1 MNFDLEKQT
10 QFDNIYEHLCWSI
23 RDTYQL
29 IFTCD
34 FFCTAAGKESPLILK
49 TLLGLATTYCD
60 MDDTLSAIEVYKKVL
75 VIIEKMRGPMDE
87 SLALPLSHLGH
98 CLLEEGRVDEAEFAL
113 IR

>member
-1 MNFDLEKQT
+1 M
-10 QFDNIYEHLCWSI
+10 
-23 RDTYQL
+23 
-29 IFTCD
+29 
-34 FFCTAAGKESPLILK
+34 ILK

-75 VIIEKMRGPMDE
+75 SILEKTRGPTDE

>member
-1 MNFDLEKQT
+1 
-10 QFDNIYEHLCWSI
+10 
-23 RDTYQL
+23 
-29 IFTCD
+29 
-34 FFCTAAGKESPLILK
+34 
-49 TLLGLATTYCD
+49 

-75 VIIEKMRGPMDE
+75 LIIEKMRGPMDE